1 MVKRSISRMLVV
13 LCVGYVLTGC
23 VATMPTADG
32 RDPRAPDS
40 YEQYM
45 ADAEQ
50 KLKAGQRESAVAAL
64 SEAAK
69 VAPTRKEPW
78 LRMAQIHFDTANHGQ
93 AITAAQEVLLRD
105 VADKGA
111 RSILAVSGLR
121 VSVKALS
128 ELRADNALSADAR
141 SEAESLARTL
151 RDTLGAAVLVPASG
165 NSAGSGA
172 SSRPGVAIEQR
183 SSSSAGGGATSG
195 AVPAAGGSGTP
206 SARPK
211 TPSRPAAPTGGAN
224 PFGSLK

>member
-1 MVKRSISRMLVV
+1 MKRSISRVLV
-13 LCVGYVLTGC
+13 LCCVGYILTGC
-23 VATMPTADG
+23 VATLPTADG

-78 LRMAQIHFDTANHGQ
+78 LRMAQIYFDTANHGQ

-128 ELRADNALSADAR
+128 ELRADNALSPDAR

-151 RDTLGAAVLVPASG
+151 RDTLGAAVLVPTSG
-165 NSAGSGA
+165 NSSGA
-172 SSRPGVAIEQR
+172 SSRPGVANEQR
-183 SSSSAGGGATSG
+183 SSSSAGGVATPG

-206 SARPK
+206 PARPK
-211 TPSRPAAPTGGAN
+211 TPPRPAAPSGGAN